1 MESNLA
7 KSIFF
12 SVICSLLVIGSVLGI
27 VFGILQKNDTTAFNS
42 TYTETDN
49 AVVISELWNGKVF
62 NVTNVS
68 AFLKM
73 LGNSDATTEESLSST
88 IGEGAINAA
97 TLRGY
102 ANAGNVAGKSI
113 VVTLGGFKWIV
124 TYLTKDTR
132 GNMIATLWMVDAS
145 GESTFGSNG
154 SYYGNNA
161 QWSSGYP
168 ASMYGTSYIAV
179 ATLNNGGIYA
189 DVSSN
194 NSITAT
200 KTYTSSSSHKFA
212 EFTYSTGS
220 LMPYIVQPKYV
231 PYQLNSQ
238 GSEYTGLS
246 CILMNE
252 SLATDLTGYYE
263 TNNYQGLEGYANWGD
278 HYLWLPSMS
287 ESGYNDNHTGIWQI
301 NQAERSNSVDY
312 MWTRSGVF
320 YNARYL
326 YRLNQNGDACS
337 EYLNN
342 AKHSVRP
349 ALHLNLTAMIDDC
362 YNTVIYD
369 ANGGVLEGSANVK
382 VSPGDSFTLPNVEK
396 IGYSAEWVGKT
407 VAEGTP
413 ISTPAE
419 LYNIRN
425 DLSGSYYLTNDID
438 LSGYA
443 GWAPI
448 GSYNAPFTGVFNGCG
463 YSIKNMALNCDIN
476 SSNMEDL
483 EWGLFGCAEDA
494 VIKNTTMEN
503 ISATATTRGYG
514 LILGGLVGDA
524 DATII
529 SNCIVQGSFDLSD
542 ESSSPATIGGVCGT
556 IYNNT
561 LLKNVTSDVNIYA
574 YFGAEATNVIAG
586 GVCGSV
592 RSSVV
597 GNCININKVAALF
610 DQEYGSVYSGG
621 ICGQVEGVVSIYNC
635 YNIGAID
642 AASAEPDGARGDICS
657 AGIVGYDIADACSI
671 TNCFNAGNV
680 TADYDAYQIVCGAN
694 TTLTDCYYLSSVSG
708 SVQGTGYSSITTI
721 ASLFYNNLSSVEKEL
736 WNYTTGG
743 YPTLIHTLWNIE
755 GSPGDVL
762 TFEGMDDMK
771 VTAEYAANT
780 YTLILNGNGASN
792 TVANQSI
799 TFGLGNTITNSF
811 VRTGYTFA
819 GWATSS
825 AGAVAYDNGVNF
837 DILPVG
843 ANNNGATITLYA
855 SWAANTYYI
864 KYNANGGSGTMAN
877 STHTYGTPS
886 KLTKNAFTRANYGFE
901 GWATSTTGAVVYD
914 DEQSV
919 SNLTETAGATIQLY
933 AVWVATTSKVTFDFA
948 GGLAGTASVDAII
961 GATMPTITIPV
972 RKGFAFG
979 GYYSQSE
986 GAGTQYYTG
995 SGESAISYPSSG
1007 GATKLYAKWI
1017 ANASTLTG
1025 LWNGSAF
1032 DKTEVKTLINMLSN
1046 SDDGSINTIS
1056 ENIGSTG
1063 VTAET
1068 LRGYNKGGN
1077 VADSSIVVT
1086 LGGFDWYVSYLSKD
1100 TNGNVVATL
1109 WMTDTH
1115 SSSVYAKSSAIG
1127 TVSDYSTG
1135 YPHSMYSTSYMAVY
1149 SLNNG
1154 GQYAN
1159 ITTNNSN
1166 ATTTISHT
1174 ASSDHMFAAFTHS
1187 SGELRPYIVQPKDIS
1202 YQINSQGSN
1211 NISGYVLMNESLS
1224 VGLTGTYGSNYD
1236 YSSNSLYAN
1245 WGEHYLWI
1253 PSLSEVGCNN
1263 NYPGIWDIS
1272 IEERLNNG
1280 GYAATRSGYFSD
1292 SLKIFTI
1299 NSTGK
1304 SYYNHNTF
1312 YNQKLRPAFH
1322 LNLTAV
1328 LNSVGALVTLD
1339 KQSGAGGTSTIDAYF
1354 GESLPSVTLPTREGY
1369 LFGGYYTGTYGSGTQ
1384 YYDSEGNALI
1394 NYPASGGAKKLYA
1407 KWIAKT
1413 LVNVSANLSEA
1424 GSVLGGGYYDA
1435 NQAVELIAVPKGGNG
1450 FLYWLKTDATGNEL
1464 DRFTDNPLE
1473 ITVGSSTEY
1482 YTAVFSS
1489 GVVDGVVVMATIGGT
1504 AKILGDNYDG
1514 LADSDTIIVVA
1525 DVALE
1530 DYKFDGWYIY
1540 GKDEV
1545 LSTDLSAKLKISLV
1559 RDKVIVAKFSSVT
1572 ANSNVNQ
1579 DTSN

>member
-132 GNMIATLWMVDAS
+132 GNMIATLWMADAS

-194 NSITAT
+194 NSITTT
-200 KTYTSSSSHKFA
+200 KTYTSSSSHKFV

-220 LMPYIVQPKYV
+220 FVPYIVKPKYV

-263 TNNYQGLEGYANWGD
+263 TNNYQGLEGYANWGE

-342 AKHSVRP
+342 EKHSVRP
-349 ALHLNLTAMIDDC
+349 AMHLNITAMIDDC
-362 YNTVIYD
+362 YNSVIYD

-396 IGYSAEWVGKT
+396 TGYSAEWVGKT

-443 GWAPI
+443 EWEPL
-448 GSYNAPFTGVFNGCG
+448 GSYTVAGNGGPYTGVFNGCG
-463 YSIKNMALNCDIN
+463 YTIRNMTIFNEQNRYYRCGLFAFTNGATIKNVVLENVSITIARVNPSAGHGALVGQADSSTITNCAL
-476 SSNMEDL
+476 S
-483 EWGLFGCAEDA
+483 G
-494 VIKNTTMEN
+494 N
-503 ISATATTRGYG
+503 ISITCG
-514 LILGGLVGDA
+514 A
-524 DATII
+524 D
-529 SNCIVQGSFDLSD
+529 
-542 ESSSPATIGGVCGT
+542 
-556 IYNNT
+556 
-561 LLKNVTSDVNIYA
+561 
-574 YFGAEATNVIAG
+574 GAMV
-586 GVCGSV
+586 
-592 RSSVV
+592 
-597 GNCININKVAALF
+597 
-610 DQEYGSVYSGG
+610 GG
-621 ICGQVEGVVSIYNC
+621 ICGDATDTLFQYLTNYAAVKGLNSDDGVDMYLGGICGYAQDCVFTSCANRGNVQMENSYDDLNLCEGGIMGISRNTESSNCYNTGNISISSASGLSIYNK
-635 YNIGAID
+635 YISGIIGEGGGTLKNA
-642 AASAEPDGARGDICS
+642 
-657 AGIVGYDIADACSI
+657 
-671 TNCFNAGNV
+671 FNAGNV
-680 TADYDAYQIVCGAN
+680 AGKHIYWDSGA
-694 TTLTDCYYLSSVSG
+694 TDGMTISDCYYLSSVSG
-708 SVQGTGYSSITTI
+708 TAQGTAYSSVTTL
-721 ASLFYNNLSSVEKEL
+721 ASLFYNNLATKEKEN
-736 WNYTTGG
+736 WIYNNDT
-743 YPTLIHTLWNIE
+743 YPTIDYSLWTIQ

-762 TFEGMDDMK
+762 TFEGMDDME
-771 VTAEYAANT
+771 VTAEYTANT

-837 DILPVG
+837 DTLPVG

-877 STHTYGTPS
+877 STHAYGTPS

-948 GGLAGTASVDAII
+948 GGLAGTASVDAVV
-961 GATMPTITIPV
+961 GAAMPTITIPV
-972 RKGFAFG
+972 RKGYAFG

-986 GAGTQYYTG
+986 GAGTQYYAS
-995 SGESAISYPSSG
+995 SGESAINYPASG
-1007 GATKLYAKWI
+1007 GANKLYAKWI
-1017 ANASTLTG
+1017 ANASTLTE
-1025 LWNGSAF
+1025 LWNGSTF
-1032 DKTEVKTLINMLSN
+1032 DKTKVKTLINMLSN
-1046 SDDGSINTIS
+1046 SNSGSINTIS
-1056 ENIGSTG
+1056 ESIGDTG
-1063 VTAET
+1063 VTAQT
-1068 LRGYNKGGN
+1068 LRSYNKGGN

-1115 SSSVYAKSSAIG
+1115 STSVYAKSSAIG
-1127 TVSDYSTG
+1127 TVSDFSTG

-1159 ITTNNSN
+1159 VTTNNSN

-1211 NISGYVLMNESLS
+1211 NISGYALMNECLTA
-1224 VGLTGTYGSNYD
+1224 GITGTYGSAYD
-1236 YSSNSLYAN
+1236 YSSNALYAE
-1245 WGEHYLWI
+1245 WGKHYLWI
-1253 PSLSEVGCNN
+1253 PSFSEIGCNN

-1354 GESLPSVTLPTREGY
+1354 GESLPSVALPTREGY
-1369 LFGGYYTGTYGSGTQ
+1369 LFGGYYTATNGGGTQ
-1384 YYDSEGNALI
+1384 YYDSEGNALV
-1394 NYPASGGAKKLYA
+1394 NYPASNGPKKLYA

-1413 LVNVSANLSEA
+1413 LVNVSANLTEA

-1464 DRFTDNPLE
+1464 DRFTDNPLK

-1482 YTAVFSS
+1482 YVAIFSS